1 MTGLSSPTLPGDNT
15 KMRLTPVRLAW
26 GIALLAAIPLTFI
39 PAIDLTIAGWFYDPS
54 IRFFPVQDRAWSQWV
69 LHSLPIW
76 IFGGLA
82 LTVIVWGIGA
92 LFKRRMVP
100 LSGRAVLFL
109 VLSLALGPGLVVN
122 VVLKD
127 HWGRPRPS
135 TVTQFGGPYEYRPPV
150 IPGGPCPHNCSFPSG
165 HASLGFWLVAPAMLA
180 PTRRRRL
187 SVVAAL
193 GFGASIG
200 MVRIAQGGHFLSDIL
215 FAGLITVGIITLLYS
230 FLIARHRDM

>member
-1 MTGLSSPTLPGDNT
+1 MTGWSTPASQGDNVST
-15 KMRLTPVRLAW
+15 RLTPARLVW

-39 PAIDLTIAGWFYDPS
+39 PAIDLTVAGWFYDPT
-54 IRFFPVQDRAWSQWV
+54 IRFFPVQDQAWSQWV

-76 IFGGLA
+76 IFAGLA
-82 LTVIVWGIGA
+82 LTVTAWGVGA
-92 LFKRRMVP
+92 LLKRPLLP

-109 VLSLALGPGLVVN
+109 VLSLALGPGLIVN
-122 VVLKD
+122 VALKD

-135 TVTQFGGPYEYRPPV
+135 TVTQFGGVYEYRPPI

-180 PTRRRRL
+180 PKRRRRV
-187 SVVAAL
+187 SVAAAL

-200 MVRIAQGGHFLSDIL
+200 MVRIAQGGHFLSDVL
-215 FAGLITVGIITLLYS
+215 FAGLITVGIIALLYS
-230 FLIARHRDM
+230 FLTARQRDM